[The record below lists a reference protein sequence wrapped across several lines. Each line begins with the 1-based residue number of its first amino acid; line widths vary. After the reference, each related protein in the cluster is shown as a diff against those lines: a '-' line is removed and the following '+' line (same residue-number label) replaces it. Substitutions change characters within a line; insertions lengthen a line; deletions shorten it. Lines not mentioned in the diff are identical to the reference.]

1 MLHFSTL
8 SLQLYW
14 RFFKQS
20 LVSLIILSKEIFMEV
35 FVLFILFLGCLF
47 IKAVFFKPNDPT
59 SRDEKKYKEGI
70 ELVNTRRY
78 EEAFQYFNEALKVS
92 PNSGLAFAYRGK
104 CNLYLNDLF
113 AAIYDSTE
121 ALAYD
126 HCIAD
131 AYLVKGTAL
140 FELEM
145 YKEAYLEFDKAV
157 WYSRKNGEAYRW
169 RALCSLK
176 IGTTDRVHEDFAKA
190 IELGDEH
197 ANYYA
202 KKRGM
207 IEKL

>member
-1 MLHFSTL
+1 
-8 SLQLYW
+8 
-14 RFFKQS
+14 
-20 LVSLIILSKEIFMEV
+20 MEV
-35 FVLFILFLGCLF
+35 FALFILFLGCLF
-47 IKAVFFKPNDPT
+47 IKAVLFKPNDPT

-70 ELVNTRRY
+70 DLVNTKRY
-78 EEAFQYFNEALKVS
+78 EEAFHYFNEALKV
-92 PNSGLAFAYRGK
+92 NAASGLAYAYRGK

-157 WYSRKNGEAYRW
+157 WYARRNGEAYRW
-169 RALCSLK
+169 RALCSAKLGLTEK
-176 IGTTDRVHEDFAKA
+176 IHADFAKA

-202 KKRGM
+202 RKRGL
-207 IEKL
+207 IEIL

>member
-1 MLHFSTL
+1 
-8 SLQLYW
+8 
-14 RFFKQS
+14 
-20 LVSLIILSKEIFMEV
+20 MEV
-35 FVLFILFLGCLF
+35 FALFILFLGCLF

-59 SRDEKKYKEGI
+59 SRDEKKYQQGI
-70 ELVNTRRY
+70 ELVQAKRY
-78 EEAFQYFNEALKVS
+78 EEAFVYFNEALKEF
-92 PNSGLAFAYRGK
+92 PNSGLAYAYRGK

-157 WYSRKNGEAYRW
+157 WYSRNNGEAYRW
-169 RALCSLK
+169 RAICSVKLGSTEK
-176 IGTTDRVHEDFAKA
+176 IDEDFAKA

-197 ANYYA
+197 ASYYSR
-202 KKRGM
+202 KRGM
-207 IEKL
+207 IEIL